1 MPPAD
6 LDSAG
11 RLLDDRHGVARQ
23 PRVAYN
29 GAVDSALQPGRD
41 AFARRDWAEAFTQLR
56 AHEPLCQDDLERF
69 AVAAHLVG
77 QPGASELAWE
87 QAHRLAVQDG
97 DADRAARCAFWLGFD
112 LLLRGESACASG
124 WLARAERVAG
134 AAPDGATRG
143 LLLLPRFLHELHGG
157 DVGVALDL
165 AEQLA
170 AIGQARA
177 DADLLA
183 FGLLCQG
190 EARPGAR
197 PGGRRHAPPRR
208 GDGVDH
214 DW

>member
-1 MPPAD
+1 M
-6 LDSAG
+6 
-11 RLLDDRHGVARQ
+11 
-23 PRVAYN
+23 
-29 GAVDSALQPGRD
+29 
-41 AFARRDWAEAFTQLR
+41 
-56 AHEPLCQDDLERF
+56 
-69 AVAAHLVG
+69 AAHLVG

-87 QAHRLAVQDG
+87 QAHRLAVQGG
-97 DADRAARCAFWLGFD
+97 DANRAARCAFWLGFD
-112 LLLRGESACASG
+112 LLLRGESARASG

-190 EARPGAR
+190 EARLALGQVADGMRHLDEAMVSITTGEVSPIATGIIYCAVIDACVGAHDL
-197 PGGRRHAPPRR
+197 RRAP
-208 GDGVDH
+208 
-214 DW
+214 